1 MTESA
6 KTNSQITAGGRF
18 FRFVRPLVLRLLYGL
33 VSLIFISFITFVA
46 DEVAPGDAA
55 TVRAGEK
62 ATVAQIELMR
72 HEMGLDR
79 PWPIRYVEFLGN
91 AARFDFGNSVVG
103 TQQPV
108 NKQLGQALPIT
119 MKIALLA
126 ILLAAIVGIFLG
138 TVSAVYENKL
148 ADRGILS
155 LSTLG
160 VTIPNYV
167 LLPIL
172 VYIFALQLNQL
183 PTSWAP
189 DGQRIAPDIYYLLI
203 PVVVLALRP
212 MATLTRLMRAS
223 MVDTLKQ
230 EFVRLSVAKGVPRW
244 RLYSV
249 HCFRNAIIP
258 VLTAIGTSFGYLLTG
273 SFVVESAYLIPGIG
287 KVAIE
292 AITQRDTPMILA
304 STLVT
309 GALFV
314 IVNLLVDLVLPLI
327 DPRIR
332 ESQV

>member
-33 VSLIFISFITFVA
+33 VSLIFISFITFLA
-46 DEVAPGDAA
+46 DEGAPGDAA

-62 ATVAQIELMR
+62 ATVAQIDLMR

-79 PWPIRYVEFLGN
+79 PWPIRYVEFLGH

-108 NKQLGQALPIT
+108 NKQLSQALPIT

-126 ILLAAIVGIFLG
+126 ILLASIVGIFLG
-138 TVSAVYENKL
+138 TVSAVYENRF

-172 VYIFALQLNQL
+172 VYIFALKLNQL

-189 DGQRIAPDIYYLLI
+189 DGQRVAPDIFYLLI

-230 EFVRLSVAKGVPRW
+230 EFVRLAVAKGVPRW
-244 RLYSV
+244 RLYAV
-249 HCFRNAIIP
+249 HCFRNAVIP

-314 IVNLLVDLVLPLI
+314 VVNLLVDLALPLI